1 MTKSVYQAIHPRFKF
16 NGSYLSREELCNI
29 AQDYIDDELEY
40 LNDTGSFLLNWFDDN
55 DFVEVQTSGTTGA
68 PKLISVN
75 KIAMY
80 NSAIATGNF
89 FGLKPGDTA
98 LCCLPVKYIAGKMML
113 IRALV
118 LGLEIDLAEPKSSP
132 INGDKFY
139 DFVAMV
145 PLQVENSIE
154 KLHLIGQLIIGGT
167 KLKPELASEI
177 LKSSCKA
184 FETYSMTE
192 TVTHVAAKKVGDEAF
207 KILPN
212 VSISLDNR
220 DCLVIDAP
228 ELNPGLIVTNDLVTI
243 ISDTEFIWKGRVDNV
258 VNSGGIKM
266 FPEQIEEKIS
276 DKINRRFFISGFPD
290 ERLGEKLV
298 LVIEGDTF
306 PVNEKIFK
314 DLMKYEKPKTVI
326 FVAQFQ
332 ETETGKIKR
341 KEIMNS
347 IIKKEQL

>member
-1 MTKSVYQAIHPRFKF
+1 MTKSIYQAIHPDFKF

-29 AQDYIDDELEY
+29 ALDYLEDDLEY
-40 LNDTGSFLLNWFDDN
+40 LKNTGSFLLKWFDDN
-55 DFVEVQTSGTTGA
+55 DFIEVQTSGTTGT
-68 PKLISVN
+68 PKLITVN

-80 NSAIATGNF
+80 NSAVATGSF
-89 FGLKPGDTA
+89 FGLKSGNTA

-118 LGLEIDLAEPKSSP
+118 LGLEIDLVEPKSSP
-132 INGDKFY
+132 MNRDKFY

-145 PLQVENSIE
+145 PLQVENSID
-154 KLHLIGQLIIGGT
+154 KLNLIGQLIIGGT

-192 TVTHVAAKKVGDEAF
+192 TVTHVAAKKVGMEAF

-220 DCLVIDAP
+220 GCLVIDAP
-228 ELNPGLIVTNDLVTI
+228 KLNPGIIVTNDLVSI
-243 ISDTEFIWKGRVDNV
+243 ISDAEFIWKGRADNV
-258 VNSGGIKM
+258 INSGGIKL
-266 FPEQIEEKIS
+266 FPEQIEDKIS
-276 DKINRRFFISGFPD
+276 DKINNRFFIGGIPD
-290 ERLGEKLV
+290 DRLGEKLA
-298 LVIEGDTF
+298 LIIEGENFTIE
-306 PVNEKIFK
+306 EKIFK
-314 DLMKYEKPKTVI
+314 DLEKYEKPKTVI
-326 FVAQFQ
+326 FVSKFQ